1 MLIQAPNHI
10 QSIAPYVPG
19 TPIHEV
25 AKKFNLDVKT
35 IVKLAS
41 NENPKGM
48 SPLAK
53 QAVLNYLNGDLQE
66 LARYPDANQTQLKQ
80 SLSQKHALNSSF
92 FTIGNGSND
101 ILEMIARTFI
111 AENQAIMYAQYSF
124 IVYALSAQ
132 VTNAAHQIIPSP
144 KLGHDLDVFLHAINH
159 QTKIIYLANPN
170 NPTGTFIQGA
180 PLKQF
185 IEQVPKHILIV
196 LDEAYT
202 EYLSEENSYNSV
214 AWLEAHPNLII
225 VRTLSKA
232 YGLAALRVGYS
243 ISHPDIA
250 DLLNRVRQPFNIN
263 ECAQIAA
270 IYALQDQNFL
280 EESRLLNTQGY
291 QQLCDGVRQLGF
303 NYEPSYANFILVH
316 TQHAQ
321 KNMTGFEW
329 YLALMAKGIIVRPVA
344 NYGIEHAIRV
354 SIGLTHENQA
364 FLNSVQKILAE

>member
-1 MLIQAPNHI
+1 
-10 QSIAPYVPG
+10 
-19 TPIHEV
+19 
-25 AKKFNLDVKT
+25 
-35 IVKLAS
+35 
-41 NENPKGM
+41 M

-80 SLSQKHALNSSF
+80 TLAQKHALNSSY

-101 ILEMIARTFI
+101 VLEMIARTFVG
-111 AENQAIMYAQYSF
+111 ENQAIMYAQYSF

-132 VTNAAHQIIPSP
+132 VTNASHQIIPSA

-170 NPTGTFIQGA
+170 NPTGTFIHGLA
-180 PLKQF
+180 LKQF

-202 EYLSEENSYNSV
+202 EYLTIENSYDSV
-214 AWLEAHPNLII
+214 AWLEEHSNLVI

-243 ISHPDIA
+243 ISHPDIS
-250 DLLNRVRQPFNIN
+250 DLLNRVRQPFNVN

-280 EESRLLNTQGY
+280 EESRTLNTQGY
-291 QQLCDGVRQLGF
+291 EQLCNGISQLGF
-303 NYEPSYANFILVH
+303 NYQPSYANFVLIH

-321 KNMTGFEW
+321 KNMTGLEW
-329 YLALMAKGIIVRPVA
+329 YLALMAKGVIIRPVA
-344 NYGIEHAIRV
+344 NYGIENAIRV
-354 SIGLTHENQA
+354 SIGLAHENQA
-364 FLNSVQKILAE
+364 FLNAVEQILAN